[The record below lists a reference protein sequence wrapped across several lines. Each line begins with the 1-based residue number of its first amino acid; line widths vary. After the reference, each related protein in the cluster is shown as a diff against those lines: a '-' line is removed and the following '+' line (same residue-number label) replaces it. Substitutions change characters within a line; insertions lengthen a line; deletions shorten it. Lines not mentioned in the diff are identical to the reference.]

1 MSYLLDTNICIY
13 IIKQKPEQ
21 VIARLNQIP
30 FNQLYVSAITIAELE
45 YGVWKSSLPDRNRL
59 ALNEFLIPFSIVDFD
74 GSATIEYGIV
84 RSELEKNGMPIGR
97 LDVMIAAHAKSL
109 SYVLVTNNEREFG
122 KVNGLQVDNW
132 TKWIRPFGVS
142 VAIHC
147 V

>member
-13 IIKQKPEQ
+13 IIKRKPEQ

-45 YGVWKSSLPDRNRL
+45 YGVRKSSLPDRNRL

-74 GSATIEYGIV
+74 RAATIEYGIV
-84 RSELEKNGMPIGR
+84 RSELEKNGMPIGP
-97 LDVMIAAHAKSL
+97 LDMMIAAHAKSL

-132 TKWIRPFGVS
+132 TK
-142 VAIHC
+142 
-147 V
+147 